1 MLINVLETNTGGST
15 PESKVR
21 GLHLH
26 GALTEAPILHFKYV
40 PNISSTRL
48 PCLSA
53 HAGRY

>member
-1 MLINVLETNTGGST
+1 MLIKVLETNTGGNT

-26 GALTEAPILHFKYV
+26 GALTEAPIMHFKYV
-40 PNISSTRL
+40 PNISST
-48 PCLSA
+48 CLSA